1 MLLANKLKMNKKA
14 QGLSM
19 NMIILAAIAL
29 IVLIVLVVIFYGKA
43 KSFSASAGDCVQKGG
58 TCTPKTESCDG
69 PNLGQMSC
77 KDDEYCCMKIGGE
90 EQEGGT

>member
-43 KSFSASAGDCVQKGG
+43 KSFSASAEDCVQKGG
-58 TCTPKTESCDG
+58 DCTPKTESCDG
-69 PNLGQMSC
+69 PNLGQMGC
-77 KDDEYCCMKIGGE
+77 AEDKYCCMSMEE

>member
-1 MLLANKLKMNKKA
+1 MNKKA

-43 KSFSASAGDCVQKGG
+43 KSFSASAEDCVQKGG
-58 TCTPKTESCDG
+58 KCTPKTESCDG
-69 PNLGQMSC
+69 PNLGKMNC
-77 KDDEYCCMKIGGE
+77 KDDEFCCMKMGE
-90 EQEGGT
+90 EEEGGT

>member
-1 MLLANKLKMNKKA
+1 MLPADKLKMNKKA

-43 KSFSASAGDCVQKGG
+43 KSFSASAEDCKQKGG
-58 TCTPKTESCDG
+58 DCQPKTQSCDG
-69 PNLGQMSC
+69 PNLGQMGC
-77 KDDEYCCMKIGGE
+77 ADDQFCCMKMGE